1 MSNLYLVRHGLS
13 TFNEQNLFTGWVDV
27 PLSEQGKIE
36 AKMTGKKLKDRPF
49 SIAYTSNLIRAY
61 QTLDIILKET
71 GKEDIRVIKNEA
83 INERNYG
90 DLQGLNKDE
99 VAAKVGKKKV
109 HEWRRSYTSRP
120 PGGESLEDTANRV
133 APYFNDHILSDVM
146 NGLDVLV
153 VAHGNSLRAIVKL
166 LDHLDDTEITNLEI
180 PTGEIICYSINSKGE
195 VLSKN
200 IL

>member
-1 MSNLYLVRHGLS
+1 MSDLYLVRHGLS
-13 TFNEQNLFTGWVDV
+13 TYNEQNLFTGWVDV
-27 PLSEQGKIE
+27 PLSDHGRIE
-36 AKMTGKKLKDRPF
+36 AKNTGKKLKGLSF
-49 SIAYTSNLIRAY
+49 SIAYTSKLLRAH

-71 GKEDIRVIKNEA
+71 GKEDIKIIKNGA
-83 INERNYG
+83 LNERNYG

-120 PGGESLEDTANRV
+120 PGGESLEDTASRV
-133 APYFNDHILSDVM
+133 APYFNDYILRDVK

-153 VAHGNSLRAIVKL
+153 VAHGNSLRVIVKL
-166 LDHLDDTEITNLEI
+166 LDHLDDKKITNLEI
-180 PTGEIICYSINSKGE
+180 ITGEIICYSINRKGE
-195 VLSKN
+195 VISKN